1 MEEKTLKCT
10 LITPLYSYG
19 AYQNKIPEI
28 RASQLKGMM
37 RYTYRIA
44 CPARNTKKLFANEA
58 HLFGGAA
65 RTDGSGKPRHAS
77 PLRLLVREGSDIR
90 MDSAALLYH
99 KDTNPEKNP
108 VMNYFKEGSFS
119 VSLRLNPLIRPQI
132 QPSFE
137 KIDLDWYVDIA
148 ALSLML
154 CGLGRRSRKGRGS
167 VFIDEKK
174 FESPEAALT
183 WICSV
188 LNKIAV
194 TTKGVKKS
202 AYKRKEFEI
211 IPEPNYGHG
220 QASDNYF
227 NYFEITRP
235 VIQKIRIGGKLGQC
249 SAEQYL
255 KALDLCCHN
264 LEFKKIKDDAG
275 VPLDKY
281 ITGTAESQK
290 RLASPLIISLLRI
303 GEDIY
308 PLYTFVKALTPL
320 SSWDHNAQAPDEF
333 DPDCRQRMTFI
344 KHLESNM
351 KGEAMT

>member
-28 RASQLKGMM
+28 RTSQLKGIM

-44 CPARNTKKLFANEA
+44 CPARYTKNLFTNET

-65 RTDGSGKPRHAS
+65 GDHSDTPGQAS

-90 MDSAALLYH
+90 MENAALLYH
-99 KDTNPEKNP
+99 KATDPKKNQNPA
-108 VMNYFKEGSFS
+108 MNHFKEGSFS
-119 VSLRLNPLIRPQI
+119 VTLRLNPLIKSQMPPYFREI
-132 QPSFE
+132 N
-137 KIDLDWYVDIA
+137 LDWYVDIA

-167 VFIDEKK
+167 VFIHEKK

-188 LNKIAV
+188 LNRIAV

-202 AYKRKEFEI
+202 AYKRNEFEI

-220 QASDNYF
+220 QASDHYF
-227 NYFEITRP
+227 NYSEITRP

-264 LEFKKIKDDAG
+264 LELKEIKDDAG

-281 ITGTAESQK
+281 ITGNEK
-290 RLASPLIISLLRI
+290 HKERLASPLIISLLRI

-308 PLYTFVKALTPL
+308 PLYTFVKALAPL
-320 SSWDHNAQAPDEF
+320 NRDHNAPASDEF

-344 KHLESNM
+344 KHLENSM
-351 KGEAMT
+351 KGRR

>member
-28 RASQLKGMM
+28 RTSQLKGIM

-44 CPARNTKKLFANEA
+44 CPARYTKNMFANET

-65 RTDGSGKPRHAS
+65 GDRPDTPGQAS

-90 MDSAALLYH
+90 MESAALLYH
-99 KDTNPEKNP
+99 KATDSEKNP
-108 VMNYFKEGSFS
+108 AMNHFKEGSFS
-119 VSLRLNPLIRPQI
+119 VTLRLNRLIRPQI

-188 LNKIAV
+188 LNRIAV

-202 AYKRKEFEI
+202 AYKRKELEI

-220 QASDNYF
+220 KASNHYF
-227 NYFEITRP
+227 NYSKITRP
-235 VIQKIRIGGKLGQC
+235 IIQKIRIGGKLGQC
-249 SAEQYL
+249 STEQYL

-264 LEFKKIKDDAG
+264 LELKKIKDDAG

-281 ITGTAESQK
+281 ITGNEK
-290 RLASPLIISLLRI
+290 YKDRLASPLIISLLRI

-308 PLYTFVKALTPL
+308 PLYTFVKALAPL
-320 SSWDHNAQAPDEF
+320 NRDHNAPASDEF
-333 DPDCRQRMTFI
+333 DPDCRQRMIFI
-344 KHLESNM
+344 KHLENSM
-351 KGEAMT
+351 KGRR